1 MVLTDVI
8 WALNVC
14 DIIRPEKYLYAACN
28 AATLISVDVGCYYC
42 FHFISRRLQLKNME
56 KKNIRRLTAIPVQF
70 IFAINSISVF
80 TGWTFYIDPD
90 GQFAAGQEFWMQSI
104 FTFAYLVAS
113 IVCVLYKCFFGDFR
127 TRRKEFISYILYMV
141 TAMATAFLEDY
152 ISQVPLMALH
162 MYLIIQLLFLSL
174 YVDRGQRY
182 AQQEKELLQ
191 SRMAIMLSQIQPHF
205 LYNSLAVIQDLCHDK
220 APDAEQ
226 AVIEFSQFLRGNLDS
241 LNRYEPI
248 PFEEE
253 LEHTQNYLM
262 LECRRF
268 GDLLHVEYDIQ
279 VSGFR
284 LPALSLQP
292 IVENAVRYGIMQRE
306 NGGTVKISSEERDT
320 DFLITVADDGVGYD
334 VLEPKADGRTHV
346 GIANVRKRIE
356 MMCGGSLEIR
366 STPGSGTVATISIPK
381 RSS

>member
-1 MVLTDVI
+1 
-8 WALNVC
+8 
-14 DIIRPEKYLYAACN
+14 
-28 AATLISVDVGCYYC
+28 
-42 FHFISRRLQLKNME
+42 
-56 KKNIRRLTAIPVQF
+56 
-70 IFAINSISVF
+70 
-80 TGWTFYIDPD
+80 
-90 GQFAAGQEFWMQSI
+90 
-104 FTFAYLVAS
+104 
-113 IVCVLYKCFFGDFR
+113 
-127 TRRKEFISYILYMV
+127 
-141 TAMATAFLEDY
+141 
-152 ISQVPLMALH
+152 
-162 MYLIIQLLFLSL
+162 
-174 YVDRGQRY
+174 
-182 AQQEKELLQ
+182 
-191 SRMAIMLSQIQPHF
+191 
-205 LYNSLAVIQDLCHDK
+205 
-220 APDAEQ
+220 
-226 AVIEFSQFLRGNLDS
+226 
-241 LNRYEPI
+241 
-248 PFEEE
+248 
-253 LEHTQNYLM
+253 M